1 MNMAMTLSVYTIG
14 GSDLIQDIF
23 NSVAMAFND
32 PISIGAITSL
42 AILLGGLFTVLEFT
56 KSKDIKIL
64 IKWMGM
70 YLVITSL
77 MLYPKAT
84 VVIEDRSGIDMKPRI
99 IDHVPLSLA
108 VFANLTSRI
117 GIGITEVIETVF
129 HLPEDMAYNK
139 TGMLMGS
146 RLVMASREFQITDPN
161 FTQTLNEFMQQ
172 CVFFDLLLKKYTIQ
186 ELVHA
191 DNPWEFIKNN
201 TSQARAFPLEGEITV
216 CRVGAS
222 QLDKKWHDIVNHAA
236 SVYGGQMMAANSH
249 PAKALLSHLSEGYS
263 FLTEVSVQ
271 GEAILKTNLLSN
283 AISNAMTHY
292 GANVNAPAALQAYE
306 ATKSELQARETMD
319 QTGRQAAVW
328 MQYFKNII
336 EAVIYAS
343 FIFIYFLSYFP
354 FGTAIVKNYICGMFF
369 IQFLAPMYAI
379 INFAA
384 NSYAHLRSVMFIQ
397 ADQTHS
403 GLSIANIAGITQ
415 ANADAMAVAGYLM
428 WPVTLGGAIMI
439 FRSLPSAVQSM
450 GQLIGGVV
458 QHSSNHTASEAI
470 GGNISAGNASFGNH
484 SSNNNNANHWDT
496 NARYSAGSAT
506 LQTSTGSSLTITSSG
521 SEVLNNQGG
530 ISNLGVSV
538 HMAESMRSAAS
549 QQMQS
554 SLSAMLNRSQ
564 SAGEQ
569 YGSAFRQMYDYS
581 QQHSHF
587 KSSGES
593 FSDTKTTGL
602 SQSSS
607 DVAQYVDSFAKE
619 HNVSHER
626 AAQVLGQAYA
636 DAKIGGGFIAK
647 GEVGASLT
655 GSSSGRSAFGS
666 LYNDAY
672 RISSDKHFSDV
683 VDKANRESHETHFRD
698 NTDEGNRLAHSISSS
713 FDKGD
718 SYRTEASS
726 QLSQAQ
732 SYSQLASLST
742 ENAASINSNYT
753 QEFYEWMRNQPAPSS
768 QYGQGTWS
776 KSAIDDMA
784 IHNPAGLQS
793 YADRFV
799 HEKTGEAMHDFER
812 KNHLSHGENTVHQSY
827 QKDQSY
833 VHQQSQSEK
842 HYQQFNQELHHE
854 IQRHPTTGMNGANG
868 QLGGDANMIVG
879 HTNESVKT
887 TVDQKMVDH
896 QEQLDSRQGDLSQLS
911 EPLKSRVNEKIKG
924 QVMGSLNP
932 VIDAKKAMSH
942 LVSQEES

>member
-1 MNMAMTLSVYTIG
+1 MAINLSVYTIG
-14 GSDLIQDIF
+14 GGDLVQDVF
-23 NSVAMAFND
+23 NSVAMVFND
-32 PISIGAITSL
+32 PVSIGAITSI
-42 AILLGGLFTVLEFT
+42 AIMLGGFFTVFEFS
-56 KSKDIKIL
+56 KSKDIKVL
-64 IKWMGM
+64 MKWMGM
-70 YLVITSL
+70 YVIITSL
-77 MLYPKAT
+77 VLYPKAT
-84 VVIEDRSGIDMKPRI
+84 VVIEDRSGIDMKPRF
-99 IDHVPLSLA
+99 IDNVPLSLA
-108 VFANLTSRI
+108 IFANLTSRI
-117 GIGITEVIETVF
+117 GIGITEVVETVF
-129 HLPEDMAYNK
+129 HLPDDMAYNK

-146 RLVMASREFQITDPN
+146 RLVLASREFQITDPD

-191 DNPWEFIKNN
+191 DNPWEFIRNN
-201 TSQARAFPLEGEITV
+201 TSQARAFPLDGEITV

-222 QLDKKWHDIVNHAA
+222 KLDKKWHEAINQAA
-236 SVYGGQMMAANSH
+236 SVYGGQMMMANSH

-263 FLTEVSVQ
+263 FLTDVSVQ

-319 QTGRQAAVW
+319 QTGRQAAIW

-336 EAVIYAS
+336 EAVIYAC
-343 FIFIYFLSYFP
+343 FIFVYFLSYFP
-354 FGTAIVKNYICGMFF
+354 FGAAIVKNYLCGMFF

-384 NSYAHLRSVMFIQ
+384 NSLAHLRSVMFLQ
-397 ADQTHS
+397 SDSAHS

-450 GQLIGGVV
+450 GQLMGGVV
-458 QHSSNHTASEAI
+458 QHSSNHTAAEAI

-496 NARYSAGSAT
+496 NARYAAGSAT
-506 LQTSTGSSLTITSSG
+506 LQTSTGSSLTLTASG

-530 ISNLGVSV
+530 LSNLGVSV

-549 QQMQS
+549 KQMQS
-554 SLSAMLNRSQ
+554 SLAASLNHSQ
-564 SAGEQ
+564 AAGTH

-593 FSDTKTTGL
+593 YSDTKSTGL
-602 SQSSS
+602 SQSAS
-607 DVAQYVDSFAKE
+607 DVGQYVDSFAKE
-619 HNVSHER
+619 HNISHER
-626 AAQVLGQAYA
+626 AAQVLGQAYV
-636 DAKIGGGFIAK
+636 DAKIGGGLFVK
-647 GEVGASLT
+647 GEAGASLT
-655 GSSSGRSAFGS
+655 GSASGRSAFGS

-672 RISSDKHFSDV
+672 RISSDKHFTEA
-683 VDKANRESHETHFRD
+683 VDKASREAHESHFRD
-698 NTDEGNRLAHSISSS
+698 NTDEGNRLAHSLSSS

-718 SYRTEASS
+718 SYRSEASS

-732 SYSQLASLST
+732 SYSSLASTST
-742 ENAASINSNYT
+742 ENSASINANYT
-753 QEFYEWMRNQPAPSS
+753 QAFYEWMRHQPAPSS

-784 IHNPAGLQS
+784 VHDPARLQA
-793 YADRFV
+793 YADNFV
-799 HEKTGEAMHDFER
+799 QEKTGEAMRSFEQS
-812 KNHLSHGENTVHQSY
+812 NHLSNGNQTVQQSY
-827 QKDQSY
+827 HADQSS
-833 VHQQSQSEK
+833 VQHQAQSEK
-842 HYQQFNQELHHE
+842 HYVQFNNELHHQIE
-854 IQRHPTTGMNGANG
+854 RHASTGMNRTNG
-868 QLGGDANMIVG
+868 QLGIDANTIVG
-879 HTNESVKT
+879 HASEYTKSTVNHHMTDHEKQLNAKEAELKT
-887 TVDQKMVDH
+887 
-896 QEQLDSRQGDLSQLS
+896 LSD
-911 EPLKSRVNEKIKG
+911 PLKSRINEKIEG
-924 QVMGSLNP
+924 QVVGSLNP
-932 VIDAKKAMSH
+932 ILDAKKSIKH
-942 LVSQEES
+942 LVSHEE